1 MGRGYGTRK
10 SLLKKERALK
20 TKGGVKRK
28 MVQECREEGQR
39 KEREGERL
47 AKKEFSKDPLGSN
60 VAFIGLLSAKH
71 WSRVIKGFP
80 PLLKKKLNK
89 IARKKEEVLQN
100 RVTKASA
107 SSSPGCGGGGF
118 ERETRCKNCGR
129 SWRKRETESWEENEG

>member
-1 MGRGYGTRK
+1 MGRRYGTRK

-129 SWRKRETESWEENEG
+129 SWRKRETESWEESEA